1 MDINSETDSLNNDV
15 IDDFTNEDI
24 NIDEG
29 FDTDETEESEQE
41 SEQIEGGISEIEKQK
56 KQMKGYVDEFC
67 KVDDEIRQLKLAV
80 KERDKRLK
88 ELKSLI
94 GNFMANNSVD
104 FFNLQTGGSLSYKQT
119 MKFKSLN
126 KNQTLELYSMFLG
139 DKEKAVKLLEFLK
152 TNREKIPSSNLVRK
166 IN

>member
-24 NIDEG
+24 NIDEEY
-29 FDTDETEESEQE
+29 DSDETEESEQ
-41 SEQIEGGISEIEKQK
+41 IGGDISEIQKQK
-56 KQMKGYVDEFC
+56 KQMKDYVDEFC
-67 KVDDEIRQLKLAV
+67 KIDDEIRQLKLAV

-104 FFNLQTGGSLSYKQT
+104 FFNLQTGGSLSYKQS

-139 DKEKAVKLLEFLK
+139 DKEKAIKLQEFLK